1 MEAGKRSIT
10 DIFNQGRTLEIPFFQ
25 RSYVWTDEN
34 WERFFND
41 MEAVSNQNKAYFLG
55 SIILKTRPVS
65 MGNVIGDWRIVVDG
79 QQRLTTITL
88 FCKALC
94 DAQKKADR
102 FERIFFN
109 IRKQIIL
116 QHNHSDTEIFEAI
129 VQENLTGA
137 LMEKHRHSS
146 VLECYNFFKGKK
158 EALKPL
164 DLDALLSSL
173 YFVGIDLG
181 SEEDEQQIF
190 DTINSLGVS
199 LTTAELLKNELF
211 RREDESLYNKT
222 WKETFEKDDD
232 TKSYWDSEVTAGRQH
247 RINIDLFLQSYL
259 LIRSD
264 AHDKY
269 LGLSSLFSNYKA
281 FLKDHD
287 IERHPFIKTL
297 VKYAH
302 HYQDNIN
309 PNLLNE
315 EIDQKSAIERLNVVV
330 FGLNTTTVVPYILY
344 ILKAVDNKDE
354 RDNIFRLL
362 ESYLMRRVICKDTTK
377 NYNNLFA
384 SFIRNKVNRYKTL
397 KNKIEKSEEVTN
409 RFPNDKALSKGFLE
423 SKLTNQQARTVLYL
437 IEKSTQSGKDATIIR
452 PYNEYSVEHVM
463 PKKWRNHW
471 KNLGSRDAD
480 DRDERVLK
488 LGNLTILTAALNS
501 SIRDANWKTKKTGR
515 GNKKGLEE
523 YSAGIKM
530 FKSYL
535 KLDDWNEDV
544 IDKRAKELCRQ
555 ATAIWSLDHLV

>member
-34 WERFFND
+34 WERFFDD
-41 MEAVSNQNKAYFLG
+41 MQAVAIQNKAYFLG

-65 MGNVIGDWRIVVDG
+65 MGNDIGDWRIVVDG

-94 DAQKKADR
+94 EAQKKPER

-109 IRKQIIL
+109 MRDQIIL
-116 QHNHSDTEIFEAI
+116 QHNHSDIEIFDAI
-129 VQENLTGA
+129 VRGNMTKP
-137 LMEKHRHSS
+137 LMDKHRHSN
-146 VLECYNFFKGKK
+146 VLDCYNFFKSKK
-158 EALKPL
+158 EELKTL
-164 DLDALLSSL
+164 DLDALLSRL

-181 SEEDEQQIF
+181 AEEDEQQIF

-232 TKSYWDSEVTAGRQH
+232 VKAYWDSEVTAGRQH

-259 LIRSD
+259 LIQSD

-269 LGLSSLFSNYKA
+269 LGLSSLFSNYKT
-281 FLKDHD
+281 FLKDGGIQRHLF
-287 IERHPFIKTL
+287 IETL
-297 VKYAH
+297 VKYARL
-302 HYQDNIN
+302 YRDNIN
-309 PNLLNE
+309 PDLLNE

-344 ILKAVDNKDE
+344 VLKEVDDNEE

-362 ESYLMRRVICKDTTK
+362 ESYLMRRLVCKDTTK

-384 SFIRNKVNRYKTL
+384 SFIRNKVNRYKIL
-397 KNKIEKSEEVTN
+397 KDKIEKSEEVTS
-409 RFPNDKALSKGFLE
+409 RFPNDKALTKGFFE
-423 SKLTNQQARTVLYL
+423 SKLTNQQTRTVLYL
-437 IEKSTQSGKDATIIR
+437 IENAIQSDKDATVVR
-452 PYNEYSVEHVM
+452 PFNEYSVEHVM

-471 KNLGSRDAD
+471 KNLGARDAD
-480 DRDERVLK
+480 DRDDQVLK

-501 SIRDANWKTKKTGR
+501 SIRDADWKTKKNGR
-515 GNKKGLEE
+515 GNKKGLEN

-530 FKSYL
+530 FKPYL
-535 KLDDWNEDV
+535 KVEDWNEDV
-544 IDKRAKELCRQ
+544 MDERAKELCRE
-555 ATAIWSLDHLV
+555 ATAIWILG

>member
-34 WERFFND
+34 WERFFID
-41 MEAVSNQNKAYFLG
+41 MEAVSTRDRVYFLG

-65 MGNVIGDWRIVVDG
+65 MGNVIGDWRVVVDG

-94 DAQKKADR
+94 EAQNKAG

-109 IRKQIIL
+109 MRNQIIL
-116 QHNHSDTEIFEAI
+116 QHNHSDIEIFEAI
-129 VQENLTGA
+129 VRGNLTKS
-137 LMEKHRHSS
+137 LLDKHRHNS
-146 VLECYNFFKGKK
+146 VLECYNFFKSKK
-158 EALKPL
+158 EELKTL
-164 DLDALLSSL
+164 DLDALLSRL

-232 TKSYWDSEVTAGRQH
+232 VKAYWDSEVTAGRQH

-259 LIRSD
+259 LIQSD

-281 FLKDHD
+281 FLKDRGTK
-287 IERHPFIKTL
+287 RHSFIDTL
-297 VKYAH
+297 VKYARL
-302 HYQDNIN
+302 YQDSIN

-315 EIDQKSAIERLNVVV
+315 EIDQNSATERLNVVV

-344 ILKAVDNKDE
+344 ILNEVDDKKEMD
-354 RDNIFRLL
+354 DIFRLL
-362 ESYLMRRVICKDTTK
+362 ESYLMRRLVCKDTTK

-397 KNKIEKSEEVTN
+397 KNKIEKSEDVTN
-409 RFPNDKALSKGFLE
+409 RFPNDKVLLKGFIE

-437 IEKSTQSGKDATIIR
+437 IEKSIQSEKDATVTVGIFICR
-452 PYNEYSVEHVM
+452 
-463 PKKWRNHW
+463 
-471 KNLGSRDAD
+471 LF
-480 DRDERVLK
+480 L
-488 LGNLTILTAALNS
+488 LLNFLQ
-501 SIRDANWKTKKTGR
+501 APAGGR
-515 GNKKGLEE
+515 IE
-523 YSAGIKM
+523 A
-530 FKSYL
+530 F
-535 KLDDWNEDV
+535 
-544 IDKRAKELCRQ
+544 
-555 ATAIWSLDHLV
+555 SLRW